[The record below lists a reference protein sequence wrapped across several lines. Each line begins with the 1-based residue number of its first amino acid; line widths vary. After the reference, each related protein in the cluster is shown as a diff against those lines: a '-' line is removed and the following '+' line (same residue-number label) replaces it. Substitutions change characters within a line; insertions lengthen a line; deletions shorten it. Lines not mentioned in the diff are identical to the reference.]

1 VEIEGRAVQPLVR
14 RFMPELDVLRGLAI
28 LGVLFFHGFCADYRE
43 WPFTGI
49 RKILILGTQP
59 GALGVNLFFV
69 LSGFLITGILL
80 DSKDRPEYY
89 RQFYARRALR
99 ILPAYYSLLI
109 LLALLHQAS
118 AGFLG
123 LSFIY
128 LSNVTGFF
136 GVSMDYHPLWSL
148 AVEEHYY
155 IVWPAFVR
163 KLSPQL
169 LAAVSLAMCIL
180 VPLARWEAFRHGH
193 LLGGEW
199 YTWFAA
205 DGLAAGSL
213 LAVVLRSPISR
224 VQAIAGSAILL
235 TLAPVL
241 LAAFAPFGML
251 SRQRMLGGSLQL
263 TLVNAFFAGLLLLF
277 LLIGS
282 GPQKQRVHSKFLQFF
297 GFISYGLYLIHPLI
311 FRLYDTAIA
320 KMWSALQPSPAHF
333 NLIVLRFVVVSFIA
347 VGLSYLS
354 RRYYEE
360 WFLRLKD
367 RFAPQPARKR
377 KTLVVPPPSA
387 SAHEPAESLTR

>member
-1 VEIEGRAVQPLVR
+1 
-14 RFMPELDVLRGLAI
+14 
-28 LGVLFFHGFCADYRE
+28 
-43 WPFTGI
+43 
-49 RKILILGTQP
+49 
-59 GALGVNLFFV
+59 
-69 LSGFLITGILL
+69 
-80 DSKDRPEYY
+80 
-89 RQFYARRALR
+89 
-99 ILPAYYSLLI
+99 
-109 LLALLHQAS
+109 
-118 AGFLG
+118 
-123 LSFIY
+123 
-128 LSNVTGFF
+128 
-136 GVSMDYHPLWSL
+136 MDYHPLWSL

-155 IVWPAFVR
+155 IAWPAFVR
-163 KLSPQL
+163 KLSSRL
-169 LAAVSLAMCIL
+169 LAGVSLAICIL

-235 TLAPVL
+235 PLAPVL
-241 LAAFAPFGML
+241 LAAFAPFGIL

-282 GPQKQRVHSKFLQFF
+282 GPHKQGVHSKFLQFF

-311 FRLYDTAIA
+311 FRLYDTATA
-320 KMWSALQPSPAHF
+320 KTWPALQPSPGHF